1 MSKFGSRFL
10 AWLGALGNRP
20 TDSQVERLQNAIL
33 VYFCTFT
40 GLAGFIWGALYMLGG
55 SVAPGL
61 NPMGY
66 GFFSLANLGLFAW
79 LKHKRGFKFTQ
90 TLLMLVLPFVLQW
103 SLGGFAAG
111 SAVMMWALV
120 APIIA
125 LMLDGP
131 ARAMRWFYAFLALT
145 GVSGLIDARVAEH
158 AAALPPA
165 FVTLFYVITM
175 AAMSSVVFL
184 LLRHFSRQQDEA
196 QRRSEELLLNILP
209 PSIAERLKSKPGAI
223 ADGYSDVTV
232 LFADIVGFTDLSAR
246 SDPQEIVRMLNG
258 IFSDFDTIAEKHGL
272 EKIKTIGDAYM
283 AAAGL
288 PTPREDHAEA
298 VMEAAIEMLACL
310 DRYQAHDGA
319 PLGLRV
325 GINTGPVV
333 AGVIGKH
340 KFIYDLWGDAVNMA
354 SRMESNGVPGAIQVS
369 PATWARV
376 KDKYGF
382 RARGPLQIKGK
393 GEVST
398 WLYDPAQHRD
408 SVSVEA
414 GTPGR

>member
-1 MSKFGSRFL
+1 M
-10 AWLGALGNRP
+10 
-20 TDSQVERLQNAIL
+20 
-33 VYFCTFT
+33 
-40 GLAGFIWGALYMLGG
+40 LAG
-55 SVAPGL
+55 SVLPGV

-66 GFFSLANLGLFAW
+66 GFFSLVNLGLFAW
-79 LKHKRGFKFTQ
+79 LRRRRLFQITQ
-90 TLLMLVLPFVLQW
+90 TFLMLILPFVLQW

-131 ARAMRWFYAFLALT
+131 ERAMPWFVAFLGLT
-145 GVSGLIDARVAEH
+145 GVSGLIDDRVAQH
-158 AAALPPA
+158 AAELSPT
-165 FVTLFYVITM
+165 FVTMFYVITI

-184 LLRHFSRQQDEA
+184 LLRHFSRQQAEA

-232 LFADIVGFTDLSAR
+232 LFADIVGFTHLSAR
-246 SDPQEIVRMLNG
+246 SDPQDIVRMLNS
-258 IFSDFDTIAEKHGL
+258 IFSDFDTIAEAHGL

-288 PTPREDHAEA
+288 PTPRHDHAEA
-298 VMEAAIEMLACL
+298 VMSAAIEMLACL
-310 DRYQAHDGA
+310 ERHQTHDGA
-319 PLGLRV
+319 PLALRV

-369 PATWARV
+369 PETQARLAG
-376 KDKYGF
+376 KYPLQ
-382 RARGPLQIKGK
+382 ARGPMQIKGK
-393 GEVST
+393 GEVQT
-398 WLYDPAQHRD
+398 WLYVPGEVEPSLALLHPA
-408 SVSVEA
+408 VSLEAPASHVEPA
-414 GTPGR
+414 TSKR